1 VAHEHP
7 EWFQRRPDGTLKYAE
22 NPPKKYQD
30 IYNVDWDSEDW
41 RGLWQALHDVV
52 MHWVDLGVHVFRV
65 DNPHTKPLAFWE
77 WLIAEVR
84 AKEPD
89 VIFLAEA
96 FTKAAMMRTL
106 AAVGFNQSYTYFTWK
121 SSRHE
126 LTEYIVELGLHR
138 AQPHLPAELLRQHAG
153 HPHGGAPARR
163 AARVPRAARA
173 RGDAVAVLRHL
184 LGLRALRERRGAP
197 GLGGVPRLGEV
208 RDQGALARRAAA
220 AGDRQAQPPAPRHP
234 ALQRLDTVRF
244 FPTEN
249 EALIGY
255 TKVLGDD
262 AIVVV
267 VNIDPRTAQ
276 EGVADVPVEAGLPSV
291 FHVRDAVSEQE
302 FDWVTG
308 PQLRAPGP
316 GDAHVLE
323 VLR

>member
-1 VAHEHP
+1 
-7 EWFQRRPDGTLKYAE
+7 
-22 NPPKKYQD
+22 
-30 IYNVDWDSEDW
+30 
-41 RGLWQALHDVV
+41 
-52 MHWVDLGVHVFRV
+52 V

-121 SSRHE
+121 SSRQE
-126 LTEYIVELGLHR
+126 LTEYVVELGFT
-138 AQPHLPAELLRQHAG
+138 ELNHIFRPNFFVNTPDILTEELQ
-153 HPHGGAPARR
+153 HGGPPAFHARLVL
-163 AARVPRAARA
+163 AATLSPSY
-173 RGDAVAVLRHL
+173 GIYSGYEHFENVAVRPGSEEYLDSEKYEIKERSLDGPLLTAIAKLNHLR
-184 LGLRALRERRGAP
+184 R
-197 GLGGVPRLGEV
+197 
-208 RDQGALARRAAA
+208 
-220 AGDRQAQPPAPRHP
+220 RHP
-234 ALQRLDTVRF
+234 ALQRVDTVRF
-244 FPTEN
+244 FATEN

-262 AIVVV
+262 ALVVV
-267 VNIDPRTAQ
+267 VNIDPRMTQ

-308 PQLRAPGP
+308 RNFVRLGP

-323 VLR
+323 VVR